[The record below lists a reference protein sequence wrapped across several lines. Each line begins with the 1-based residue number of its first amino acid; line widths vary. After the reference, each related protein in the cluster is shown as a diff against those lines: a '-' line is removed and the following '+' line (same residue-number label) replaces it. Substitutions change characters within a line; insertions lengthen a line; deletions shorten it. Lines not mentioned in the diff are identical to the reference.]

1 MVEGA
6 VVPHLGGLADHYPHT
21 VVDKEAPPQGSPGVD
36 LDPGQPAGQGG
47 QPAGQPLETSV
58 PKGVVKAVKENG
70 MEAMDGPIN
79 FGENYVQE
87 ALDKIAIMPNLQW
100 HFIGPIQSNKTKHI
114 AAQFNW
120 VHSVDRLKIARRLND
135 QRPDGLPPL
144 KILLEVNISN
154 EESKAGFKP
163 EELLAAVSEISALP
177 NLELRGLMAIPQIA
191 NEFEEQ
197 RKPFAAMKALLN
209 QLQRQFP
216 QLKLD
221 TLSMGMSADLE
232 AAIAEGATIVRI
244 GTDIFGARNYA

>member
-1 MVEGA
+1 MSAEIVERYQKVVARIQQACKDFGRDEKSVQLLA
-6 VVPHLGGLADHYPHT
+6 VSKTKPIEDVQALAKIGHN
-21 VVDKEAPPQGSPGVD
+21 A
-36 LDPGQPAGQGG
+36 
-47 QPAGQPLETSV
+47 
-58 PKGVVKAVKENG
+58 
-70 MEAMDGPIN
+70 

-87 ALDKIAIMPNLQW
+87 ALDKIAIMPDLQW

-163 EELLAAVSEISALP
+163 EELLAAVSEIRALP